1 MTEQGASTIRAVSR
15 TDLAALSKASIS
27 SREIDSPETNTI
39 STVTVLGAGGVV
51 VVFML
56 YSGNTR
62 AMAQAEAN
70 NSLRVVTRTTD
81 SLPDPGKFDLTIL
94 EMACARDGVLC
105 LVAFAGTVAMEAA
118 LSQSGQLSALFC

>member
-1 MTEQGASTIRAVSR
+1 M
-15 TDLAALSKASIS
+15 
-27 SREIDSPETNTI
+27 
-39 STVTVLGAGGVV
+39 TVLGAGGVV

-81 SLPDPGKFDLTIL
+81 SLPDPGKFDCDKVNEGKGGKKFINSNKDIKLY
-94 EMACARDGVLC
+94 
-105 LVAFAGTVAMEAA
+105 
-118 LSQSGQLSALFC
+118 S

>member
-1 MTEQGASTIRAVSR
+1 M
-15 TDLAALSKASIS
+15 
-27 SREIDSPETNTI
+27 
-39 STVTVLGAGGVV
+39 TVLGAGGVV

-81 SLPDPGKFDLTIL
+81 SLPDPGKFDCDKVNEGKGGKKFID
-94 EMACARDGVLC
+94 CNKD
-105 LVAFAGTVAMEAA
+105 
-118 LSQSGQLSALFC
+118 